1 MSRSTPL
8 ICGIICQGDNFPEF
22 DAAFRDT
29 SLEFREA
36 GEGFES
42 GMMPVLALPVI
53 SAYTNSGGDVDQ
65 VTFLSDK
72 RAMENRIRALKEDNI
87 SLLCCLLKSLS
98 TETKDR
104 LTSYSAYKALRKN
117 MDVIGIYTLLEKL
130 CVDQGSGVN
139 SLGLIAIGFMSC
151 NQDTL
156 SFDKYVLKFRH
167 TLATLDRLGA
177 PVNGTIAVSKFLLSV
192 NTQDCSD
199 VVGRLLASK
208 VLPSLDECIHAILL
222 AKQAQ
227 ATLKAVRIASSSVAS
242 SSSESTVKVLAVKSA
257 TNRYSQESCTSSIN
271 DDRDAVGSRSG
282 SNNSDRSNRY
292 FCCFN
297 CGLKNHKSSQC
308 NEPQAQCRKCNQ
320 LGHLAEF
327 CRNSS
332 RSNDGRSIN
341 SNKAKLTLVS
351 DHDDEFMF

>member
-1 MSRSTPL
+1 MSRSTPSV
-8 ICGIICQGDNFPEF
+8 CGIICTGDNFPEF

-36 GEGFES
+36 GEGFEI
-42 GMMPVLALPVI
+42 GMMPALALPSV
-53 SAYTNSGGDVDQ
+53 SAYTNSSGDIDQ

-72 RAMENRIRALKEDNI
+72 REMVSRMRALKEDNI

-98 TETKDR
+98 PETKDR
-104 LTSYSAYKALRKN
+104 LTSDSGYKDLRKN
-117 MDVIGIYTLLEKL
+117 MDVIGIYALLEKL

-151 NQDTL
+151 SQDTL
-156 SFDKYVLKFRH
+156 SFEKFVLKFRH

-208 VLPSLDECIHAILL
+208 VLPSLDDCINAILL

-227 ATLKAVRIASSSVAS
+227 ATMKAVKAASSTTTN
-242 SSSESTVKVLAVKSA
+242 SEVGSPSVKVLAVKSSG
-257 TNRYSQESCTSSIN
+257 RQSDLESSSSN
-271 DDRDAVGSRSG
+271 VDADRDAMYRRGGSSDSSCERN
-282 SNNSDRSNRY
+282 SNYN
-292 FCCFN
+292 CCFN
-297 CGLKNHKSSQC
+297 CGKRGHMRSQC
-308 NEPQAQCRKCNQ
+308 PKPQTRCRECDQ
-320 LGHLAEF
+320 LGHLTEF
-327 CRNSS
+327 CRNVKSISS
-332 RSNDGRSIN
+332 
-341 SNKAKLTLVS
+341 KAKIAFVR
-351 DHDDEFMF
+351 DVQEDFMF